1 MGLYAVELGMQICC
15 RVVYANM
22 LHSYVCKY
30 AVKLL
35 MQTCCRIVYANML
48 NVDALDLF
56 QQNLDKTICRSINL
70 SNTFYECPCG

>member
-1 MGLYAVELGMQICC
+1 MRLYAVELGMLKCC
-15 RVVYANM
+15 CVVYANM
-22 LHSYVCKY
+22 LQSYVICKH

-56 QQNLDKTICRSINL
+56 HQNLDKII
-70 SNTFYECPCG
+70 